1 MRKKPYARPLLMS
14 RIEAAMSAQVFLTMR
29 ILAVVFG
36 VLALN
41 GHFALA
47 QTLQLKS
54 KEMTFFVTSSG
65 VGKGANLGGLEGAD
79 RRCQELATSV
89 GSGNHTWR
97 AYLSTSKTYRSLRK
111 ADVHARDRIGRGPW
125 KNARGIVIAR
135 DVAELHSSSNRLSAE
150 AILTERG
157 EAPRQHDVLTGSN
170 PNGTAALGYGAYGLN
185 CGNWTSEGMGRAR
198 VGHANRRGYGDDG
211 ASWNSAHSSNG
222 CGQEDLESTGGAG
235 AFYCFAVR

>member
-1 MRKKPYARPLLMS
+1 
-14 RIEAAMSAQVFLTMR
+14 MSAPLFRTMR
-29 ILAVVFG
+29 TLAVVGG
-36 VLALN
+36 VLTVGWLSAC
-41 GHFALA
+41 A
-47 QTLQLKS
+47 QTSQPS
-54 KEMTFFVTSSG
+54 SPDMTFFVTSSG
-65 VGKGANLGGLEGAD
+65 TGKGANLGGLEGAD

-89 GSGNHTWR
+89 GAGKHTWR
-97 AYLSTSKTYRSLRK
+97 AYLSTSKTDRIVTR

-125 KNARGIVIAR
+125 SNARGVVIAR
-135 DVAELHSSSNRLSAE
+135 DVAELHSASNRLSRDT
-150 AILTERG
+150 ILTERG
-157 EAPRQHDVLTGSN
+157 DALEKHDVLTGSN